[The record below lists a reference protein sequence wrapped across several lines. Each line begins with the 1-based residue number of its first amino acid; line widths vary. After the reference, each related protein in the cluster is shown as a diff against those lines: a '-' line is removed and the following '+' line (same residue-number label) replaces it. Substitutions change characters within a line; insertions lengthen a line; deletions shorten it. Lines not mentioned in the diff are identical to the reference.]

1 MSAKDIFHNAVRS
14 ALGLSWVYGGY
25 GIRHNC
31 SRFCDALE
39 VRICGLFITT
49 NSGEPALE
57 KEGWIITHDP
67 LFIKVEELDFFID
80 LAGEKILA
88 AEKDGFKIAV
98 EIKSFIGASDLASF
112 YIALGQF
119 LSYRSALRKKLPN
132 RILYLAIN
140 QDVYNDFFSNRF
152 IQELIAEHQ
161 LKLLIFD
168 AIQEGILLWKE

>member
-14 ALGLSWVYGGY
+14 
-25 GIRHNC
+25 
-31 SRFCDALE
+31 
-39 VRICGLFITT
+39 
-49 NSGEPALE
+49 ALE

-119 LSYRSALRKKLPN
+119 LSYRSALRKKQPN

-161 LKLLIFD
+161 LKLLIFE
-168 AIQEGILLWKE
+168 AIQEEILLWKE

>member
-1 MSAKDIFHNAVRS
+1 MSARDIFHNAVRS
-14 ALGLSWVYGGY
+14 
-25 GIRHNC
+25 
-31 SRFCDALE
+31 
-39 VRICGLFITT
+39 
-49 NSGEPALE
+49 ALE

-67 LFIKVEELDFFID
+67 LFIKVEELDFYID

-88 AEKDGFKIAV
+88 AEKDGLKIAV
-98 EIKSFIGASDLASF
+98 EIKSFIAASDLTSF
-112 YIALGQF
+112 YSALGQF
-119 LSYRSALRKKLPN
+119 LSYRAALRKKQPN

-168 AIQEGILLWKE
+168 AIQKEIALWKE

>member
-14 ALGLSWVYGGY
+14 
-25 GIRHNC
+25 
-31 SRFCDALE
+31 
-39 VRICGLFITT
+39 
-49 NSGEPALE
+49 ALE

-119 LSYRSALRKKLPN
+119 LSYRSALRKKQPN
-132 RILYLAIN
+132 RSLYLAIN
-140 QDVYNDFFSNRF
+140 QDVYNDFFCNRF

>member
-14 ALGLSWVYGGY
+14 
-25 GIRHNC
+25 
-31 SRFCDALE
+31 
-39 VRICGLFITT
+39 
-49 NSGEPALE
+49 ALE

-80 LAGEKILA
+80 LAGEKFLA

-119 LSYRSALRKKLPN
+119 LSYRSALRKKQAN

-140 QDVYNDFFSNRF
+140 QDVYNDFFCNRF

-168 AIQEGILLWKE
+168 AIQQGIILWKE

>member
-14 ALGLSWVYGGY
+14 
-25 GIRHNC
+25 
-31 SRFCDALE
+31 
-39 VRICGLFITT
+39 
-49 NSGEPALE
+49 ALE

-112 YIALGQF
+112 YSFGSISQ
-119 LSYRSALRKKLPN
+119 LSFCPEKKTTEQN
-132 RILYLAIN
+132 F
-140 QDVYNDFFSNRF
+140 VFSNKPRCV
-152 IQELIAEHQ
+152 
-161 LKLLIFD
+161 
-168 AIQEGILLWKE
+168 

>member
-14 ALGLSWVYGGY
+14 
-25 GIRHNC
+25 
-31 SRFCDALE
+31 
-39 VRICGLFITT
+39 
-49 NSGEPALE
+49 ALE

-112 YIALGQF
+112 YSKTI
-119 LSYRSALRKKLPN
+119 
-132 RILYLAIN
+132 
-140 QDVYNDFFSNRF
+140 
-152 IQELIAEHQ
+152 
-161 LKLLIFD
+161 
-168 AIQEGILLWKE
+168 